1 MQTNP
6 EKCIFCDIP
15 FDKGS
20 LEHVFP
26 SALGGRITT
35 THATCK
41 SCNNLFSEA
50 SSDAVEIA
58 LADNFIYIRNALN
71 VWSGRGNPPPT
82 IKEAGQFDDGI
93 KYDLAPNL
101 TPSVSKSRI
110 PSKDETD
117 SNTVFDFVA
126 QDVGDA
132 NRIVGILKKRGLNIG
147 DINAKYVTTKAPVIR
162 ASIKF
167 EGNKIFRAIAK
178 IAVVSYVVL
187 YGNSRARTDIYQS
200 LRGSIRSGEPDITKY
215 CGWDYTN
222 DFPVITNLHPHE
234 KTPDAIQCG
243 FEHTVFITNVNHQ
256 LVAYI
261 KLFGAFNFSI
271 ILGNHSSISPKCL
284 CLNPTAGKSSRFNV
298 LFNPPLSY
306 IPKNIDSFKI
316 EHESVRKHVQLA
328 MSSIVEHCQSLSTEE
343 YIRSLSQE
351 LMISVQTA
359 SVDSDISEII
369 RSFSEKL
376 AHIENGLAWEEEIN
390 IE

>member
-6 EKCIFCDIP
+6 EKCIFCDTP

-101 TPSVSKSRI
+101 TPIVSKSRI

-117 SNTVFDFVA
+117 SNTAFDFVA
-126 QDVGDA
+126 QDVDDA

-147 DINAKYVTTKAPVIR
+147 DINAKYVTTKAPVI
-162 ASIKF
+162 
-167 EGNKIFRAIAK
+167 
-178 IAVVSYVVL
+178 
-187 YGNSRARTDIYQS
+187 
-200 LRGSIRSGEPDITKY
+200 
-215 CGWDYTN
+215 
-222 DFPVITNLHPHE
+222 
-234 KTPDAIQCG
+234 
-243 FEHTVFITNVNHQ
+243 
-256 LVAYI
+256 
-261 KLFGAFNFSI
+261 
-271 ILGNHSSISPKCL
+271 
-284 CLNPTAGKSSRFNV
+284 
-298 LFNPPLSY
+298 
-306 IPKNIDSFKI
+306 
-316 EHESVRKHVQLA
+316 
-328 MSSIVEHCQSLSTEE
+328 
-343 YIRSLSQE
+343 
-351 LMISVQTA
+351 
-359 SVDSDISEII
+359 
-369 RSFSEKL
+369 
-376 AHIENGLAWEEEIN
+376 
-390 IE
+390 